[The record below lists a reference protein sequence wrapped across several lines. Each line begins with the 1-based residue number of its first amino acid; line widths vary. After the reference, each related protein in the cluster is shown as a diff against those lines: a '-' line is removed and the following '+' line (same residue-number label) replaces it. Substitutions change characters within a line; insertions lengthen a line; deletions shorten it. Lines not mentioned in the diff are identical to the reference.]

1 MPISRLK
8 ARRSSSKKLSFS
20 FLDGHSHSRIRF
32 AGKTSSKSES
42 GAVKDVS
49 PHLWPRRRTSTT
61 TIDTVVETASVIRLD
76 NPDTTD
82 ADTGKCPFKHGT
94 VYGESSF
101 PTLPVL
107 NVFMTMINHSFVLVH

>member
-20 FLDGHSHSRIRF
+20 FPDGHLHSRIRF

-42 GAVKDVS
+42 GAGAVKD
-49 PHLWPRRRTSTT
+49 HLWPRRRTSTT

-101 PTLPVL
+101 PTLLVL
-107 NVFMTMINHSFVLVH
+107 NVFITMINHSFVFVH